1 MDDGD
6 INEPP
11 KSEVVELQTCPGCR
25 IEFTKKSELWR
36 HFFDCRRKNSI
47 RAIDVRKKQPYI
59 RNGKKYMISEIE
71 RVFRRNN
78 RISGEVT
85 AVIVRLYCDEDKTS
99 IKLAFSHDERFW
111 IDENNCIVI
120 VLRLDKHRILSSRVQ
135 VDVSE

>member
-1 MDDGD
+1 MDDVD

-25 IEFTKKSELWR
+25 TEFTNKSELWR

-47 RAIDVRKKQPYI
+47 RAIDVRKNQPYI

-78 RISGEVT
+78 
-85 AVIVRLYCDEDKTS
+85 
-99 IKLAFSHDERFW
+99 
-111 IDENNCIVI
+111 
-120 VLRLDKHRILSSRVQ
+120 
-135 VDVSE
+135 

>member
-1 MDDGD
+1 
-6 INEPP
+6 
-11 KSEVVELQTCPGCR
+11 
-25 IEFTKKSELWR
+25 
-36 HFFDCRRKNSI
+36 
-47 RAIDVRKKQPYI
+47 
-59 RNGKKYMISEIE
+59 MISEIE